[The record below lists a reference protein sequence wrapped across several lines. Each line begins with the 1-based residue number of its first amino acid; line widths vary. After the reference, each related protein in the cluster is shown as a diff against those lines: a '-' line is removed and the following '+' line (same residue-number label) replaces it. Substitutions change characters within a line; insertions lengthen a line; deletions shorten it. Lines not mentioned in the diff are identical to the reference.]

1 MEKGGFMNTVILLSV
16 SVLAVGI
23 SYYKDEMKTKKSL
36 MMAKGMFLN
45 TAGSIIG
52 ILMLIGLMLAIIPP
66 EVIKDLLGNSSLFL
80 SGLYGA
86 VIGAITIIPAFI
98 AFPLAASLFESGAN
112 LVGIAAFITTLTMV
126 GVATL
131 PIEIEHFGK
140 KFAFIRNA
148 LSFVLAL
155 LIALGMVIIL

>member
-1 MEKGGFMNTVILLSV
+1 MSTVILLTV
-16 SVLAVGI
+16 SFLAVGI
-23 SYYKDEMKTKKSL
+23 SFFKDKKKTKKSL

-52 ILMLIGLMLAIIPP
+52 ILMLIGLMLGLIPP

-80 SGLYGA
+80 SGFYGA
-86 VIGAITIIPAFI
+86 VIGAVTIIPAFI

-126 GVATL
+126 GIATL

-140 KFAFIRNA
+140 KFALVRNG
-148 LSFVLAL
+148 LSFILAL